1 MSNEYQKG
9 YAAGRG
15 KASKDKVELER
26 LSETVQRLRHV
37 ENERR
42 DRIYLSCLEM
52 VVVHCDGWSLGGKK
66 INDAKGYCKLAKI
79 FMDNSISVLSL

>member
-1 MSNEYQKG
+1 MGNEYQKG

-15 KASKDKVELER
+15 KAGRDKA
-26 LSETVQRLRHV
+26 ETESLVQTIQKLRHV

-42 DRIYLSCLEM
+42 DRIYLRCLEM
-52 VVVHCDGWSLGGKK
+52 VVQHCDGWSFSDKK

-79 FMDNSISVLSL
+79 FMDNSINVLSS